1 MKSLK
6 VEEKKPLK
14 IFGNRQNCYIVD
26 GREKAIYASSTEQ
39 NHEQKKYI
47 SLERVQ
53 TRNGFYEEL
62 VAKDY
67 PINSAS
73 VTSYAD
79 GADYRR
85 DPAAAI
91 ANAPKRVNLG
101 DISEAQDFI
110 RSNPQEAA
118 IQYKKILDRVEQYF
132 AAQEKNKKAVTVQ
145 AEKKEGE

>member
-1 MKSLK
+1 MKQLK
-6 VEEKKPLK
+6 VEEKKPVK
-14 IFGNRQNCYIVD
+14 IFGARQNCYIVD
-26 GREKAIYASSTEQ
+26 GREKAICASGTEM

-62 VAKDY
+62 VSKDY

-101 DISEAQDFI
+101 DISEAQEFI

-118 IQYKKILDRVEQYF
+118 IQYKKILDKVEQYF
-132 AAQEKNKKAVTVQ
+132 AAQEKNKKAATVQ
-145 AEKKEGE
+145 PDKKEGE